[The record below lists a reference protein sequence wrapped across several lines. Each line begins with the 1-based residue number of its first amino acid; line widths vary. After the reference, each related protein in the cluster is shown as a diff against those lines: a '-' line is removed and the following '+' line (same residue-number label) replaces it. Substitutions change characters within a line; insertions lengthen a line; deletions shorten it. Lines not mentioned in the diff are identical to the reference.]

1 MNAVEQNRMS
11 RGQTSSNTEPTT
23 IRDLYEILRL
33 PVLLAA
39 IAIAGTWAIWYF
51 THTSCT
57 EELARATGC
66 NPSAIARYISLDA
79 LNKIVTHAVIAGGGG
94 GVWSYAMTTRQRKAI
109 EALEHQLA
117 EERERAAEERERA
130 AEERERAAEERERAA
145 GERERFAEERE
156 RFAGERERFA
166 GERERAAVERE
177 QLLATIGNLTE
188 RLTEQQNGGN
198 GQDHP

>member
-1 MNAVEQNRMS
+1 MS
-11 RGQTSSNTEPTT
+11 RGQASANPEPAT

-39 IAIAGTWAIWYF
+39 IAIAGTWAVWYF
-51 THTSCT
+51 THTSCS

-94 GVWSYAMTTRQRKAI
+94 GVWSYAMTTRQRKVI

-130 AEERERAAEERERAA
+130 AEERERAAEERQ
-145 GERERFAEERE
+145 
-156 RFAGERERFA
+156 
-166 GERERAAVERE
+166 
-177 QLLATIGNLTE
+177 QLLATIENLTE